1 MKNHQTIRNIAQDAA
16 FDSYRY
22 EYFRDRRWHA
32 ARITCSVLAEY
43 RVQSTGDIIQDLC
56 DTFSAHGDLIYKLTI
71 QKAKAQR
78 RRDVVLGSRYYVH
91 G

>member
-1 MKNHQTIRNIAQDAA
+1 MNDQTIRNIVHDAN

-32 ARITCSVLAEY
+32 ARITCSALAEY
-43 RVQSTGDIIQDLC
+43 RVRATGDIIEDLG

-78 RRDVVLGSRYYVH
+78 RRDVVLGSPYYVH

>member
-1 MKNHQTIRNIAQDAA
+1 MKHQTIRNTFHDANV
-16 FDSYRY
+16 DSYRF
-22 EYFRDRRWHA
+22 EYFRDRGWHA
-32 ARITCSVLAEY
+32 ARITCSALAEY
-43 RVQSTGDIIQDLC
+43 RARDTGDIIQDLG

-78 RRDVVLGSRYYVH
+78 RRDVVLCSSYYVH